1 MSDIGC
7 SVRSLIYDS
16 GKLIFARSLPR
27 TIESIQQKKFLPDH
41 FMNDM
46 TLVPSDIVEQID
58 NPTRALELLHAPVKN
73 RRIRKLVMHQSKK
86 EE

>member
-16 GKLIFARSLPR
+16 GKLIFPRSLPR
-27 TIESIQQKKFLPDH
+27 IIESIQQKKFLPDH

>member
-1 MSDIGC
+1 
-7 SVRSLIYDS
+7 
-16 GKLIFARSLPR
+16 
-27 TIESIQQKKFLPDH
+27 
-41 FMNDM
+41 MNDM